1 MDARPSASGEAVEYG
16 TAMTDDY
23 VVRSARKLKAS
34 LPDGL
39 IVFFF
44 FVLLKT
50 TRSPHSHERVND
62 NDIFARASCRQV

>member
-1 MDARPSASGEAVEYG
+1 
-16 TAMTDDY
+16 

-44 FVLLKT
+44 LF
-50 TRSPHSHERVND
+50 SFEND
-62 NDIFARASCRQV
+62 AIAS